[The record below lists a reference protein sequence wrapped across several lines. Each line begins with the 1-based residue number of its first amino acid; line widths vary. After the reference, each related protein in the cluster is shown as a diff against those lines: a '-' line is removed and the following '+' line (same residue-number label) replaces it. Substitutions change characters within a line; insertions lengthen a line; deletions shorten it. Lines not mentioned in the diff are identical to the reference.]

1 MIILTGYK
9 GFIGRNFHERLKELN
24 DVVIT
29 VDSDTIEWLVYEFS
43 EWEKVDLVIHQ
54 GALSSTIEKD
64 LNKIHHYNVD
74 LTVKLFEKCI
84 KHQIP
89 VKYASSASVYGNSS
103 NRDINPLNYYAIS
116 KVQIDYWVQDHID
129 EFPLIQGFR
138 YFNVYGDGEGD
149 KGDQASPVSKFT
161 KQVKETGEIKLFTG
175 SKNFYRDF
183 VCVDDLVE
191 IVLNNKKESG
201 IYDLGTSKPV
211 SFWHVADCVKKKYNG
226 EIKWIEFPQHLKGKY
241 QGYTKALEE
250 WDDYEFMTVED
261 YLK

>member
-1 MIILTGYK
+1 M
-9 GFIGRNFHERLKELN
+9 
-24 DVVIT
+24 
-29 VDSDTIEWLVYEFS
+29 
-43 EWEKVDLVIHQ
+43 
-54 GALSSTIEKD
+54 
-64 LNKIHHYNVD
+64 
-74 LTVKLFEKCI
+74 
-84 KHQIP
+84 
-89 VKYASSASVYGNSS
+89 
-103 NRDINPLNYYAIS
+103 NYYAIS

>member
-9 GFIGRNFHERLKELN
+9 GFIGRNFHERLKELD

-43 EWEKVDLVIHQ
+43 EWDKVDLVIHQ

-84 KHQIP
+84 RHQIP
-89 VKYASSASVYGNSS
+89 VKYASYASVYGNSS

-226 EIKWIEFPQHLKGKY
+226 EIEYIPFPDHLKGKY
-241 QGYTKALEE
+241 QDYTCAKPT
-250 WDDYEFMTVED
+250 WGDYKFTTVED